1 MIEILFIVASTL
13 ICGFG
18 FWLRGSYKFEQAIGR
33 GLTTAKLLT
42 WSLPTG
48 IITAAGLLLFT
59 SISLPM
65 IGLYSVATGA
75 AYFAGASLGWWRS
88 LSLGHTRNSKDKPMW
103 AAYLRHFARGL
114 LWPVAAA
121 VVLYFAGVSWIFV
134 ALSGLF
140 CVPAYHLG
148 WMISPEEWDETD
160 NLVPK
165 NPNATEIGE
174 IGFGAAMGLGLGLA
188 LAFPTLVPIWF
199 F

>member
-1 MIEILFIVASTL
+1 MEIIQIVFILVSTL

-18 FWLRGSYKFEQAIGR
+18 FWLRGSAKFAEYTGR
-33 GLTTAKLLT
+33 GLTTAKLVT
-42 WSLPTG
+42 WALPTG
-48 IITAAGLLLFT
+48 MITAVGLMLFT
-59 SISLPM
+59 GISLQM
-65 IGLYSVATGA
+65 VAAYAVATGV

-88 LSLGHTRNSKDKPMW
+88 LSLGHGRNSPDKPMW

-114 LWPVAAA
+114 LWPAAAA

-134 ALSGLF
+134 ALSGLA

-165 NPNATEIGE
+165 HPNATEVGE
-174 IGFGAAMGLGLGLA
+174 IGFGLAMGLGLA
-188 LAFPTLVPIWF
+188 LALAFPGVQLF
-199 F
+199 